1 MGQGVRFIVA
11 VDAEP
16 EVAQEVCRKEV
27 IGDVEKHEDGGAVLV
42 AVVLLLQ
49 LTLWVTPELNC
60 PADLHGVKWRGK
72 HQFVNNGFPWF
83 YIPVDQ
89 AFGDIM
95 SRLRCRRRGR
105 EHTRFRV
112 LSLGR
117 GQIWRR

>member
-1 MGQGVRFIVA
+1 MHVSRCVDRRVRFIVA

-16 EVAQEVCRKEV
+16 EVAHEVCRKEV
-27 IGDVEKHEDGGAVLV
+27 TGDVEKHEDGGAVLV

-60 PADLHGVKWRGK
+60 LADLHGVKWRGELEVVYDVPRLNT
-72 HQFVNNGFPWF
+72 H
-83 YIPVDQ
+83 VDQ

-105 EHTRFRV
+105 
-112 LSLGR
+112 
-117 GQIWRR
+117 